1 MVTNNDYQQS
11 IPPPA
16 QGPKKIEWGGVALLA
31 GGILLQHILSPSPE
45 PSIATKGKP
54 TQTPS
59 NSPEAT
65 VVPQLQAVD
74 FSALDPIE
82 RIQLIANQQTTMNQ
96 TQENSSNPWVT
107 GGLTGVGVFAGY
119 KWLED
124 RHPEVLQGLFEQLSA
139 ATNAPPT
146 QVVASPPP
154 FQPFGTT
161 SEPPKLA
168 WNPPVDASGSG
179 SHPTLL

>member
-1 MVTNNDYQQS
+1 MLTNNDYQQS

-31 GGILLQHILSPSPE
+31 GGILLQQILSPSPE

-54 TQTPS
+54 TQTSS
-59 NSPEAT
+59 NGPEAT

-74 FSALDPIE
+74 FLALDPIE
-82 RIQLIANQQTTMNQ
+82 RIQLIANQQATMNQ

-107 GGLTGVGVFAGY
+107 GGLAGVGVFAGY

-124 RHPEVLQGLFEQLSA
+124 RHPEVLQALLVQLSA
-139 ATNAPPT
+139 ATNEDNDSNYKKCWAHRFLG
-146 QVVASPPP
+146 A
-154 FQPFGTT
+154 
-161 SEPPKLA
+161 
-168 WNPPVDASGSG
+168 
-179 SHPTLL
+179 